1 MLNQFDYKQF
11 CGMAAMAERLYCADF
26 SRTGK
31 QKYSQQESK
40 VRKVLK
46 LRISISLQKL
56 NSDRHLVLHKTL
68 LLHDLQ
74 SEIEVADFDRLLAK
88 IEHVPIEHQ
97 EMRTLLIKVLSHI
110 IRRLLTSK
118 ILNTKVYWKCE
129 ILICLRFTAQR
140 IWTTKS

>member
-1 MLNQFDYKQF
+1 M
-11 CGMAAMAERLYCADF
+11 
-26 SRTGK
+26 
-31 QKYSQQESK
+31 
-40 VRKVLK
+40 VL
-46 LRISISLQKL
+46 R
-56 NSDRHLVLHKTL
+56 KTL

-118 ILNTKVYWKCE
+118 KLILKYKSILEMWNNDLLAFYSSKNLDNQILKMWTKEKVDDKFLLAKRQDLNFCDFFIINLRIHITHVWHVF
-129 ILICLRFTAQR
+129 ISPTDFLITHFDL
-140 IWTTKS
+140 

>member
-40 VRKVLK
+40 VRKL
-46 LRISISLQKL
+46 LRIKISISLQKS
-56 NSDRHLVLHKTL
+56 NRFVVHKTL
-68 LLHDLQ
+68 FIHDLQ

-110 IRRLLTSK
+110 IRRLLMSK
-118 ILNTKVYWKCE
+118 KVNP
-129 ILICLRFTAQR
+129 
-140 IWTTKS
+140 

>member
-1 MLNQFDYKQF
+1 M
-11 CGMAAMAERLYCADF
+11 
-26 SRTGK
+26 
-31 QKYSQQESK
+31 
-40 VRKVLK
+40 
-46 LRISISLQKL
+46 
-56 NSDRHLVLHKTL
+56 VLHKTL

-118 ILNTKVYWKCE
+118 KLINTKVYWKCE

-140 IWTTKS
+140 IRTTKS

>member
-40 VRKVLK
+40 VRKL
-46 LRISISLQKL
+46 LRIKISISLQKS
-56 NSDRHLVLHKTL
+56 NHFVVHKTL
-68 LLHDLQ
+68 FIHDLQ

-118 ILNTKVYWKCE
+118 KLILKYKS
-129 ILICLRFTAQR
+129 ILEM
-140 IWTTKS
+140 

>member
-40 VRKVLK
+40 VRKVSK
-46 LRISISLQKL
+46 IMISISLQKL
-56 NSDRHLVLHKTL
+56 RHFVLHKTL
-68 LLHDLQ
+68 FIHDLQ

-118 ILNTKVYWKCE
+118 K
-129 ILICLRFTAQR
+129 
-140 IWTTKS
+140 

>member
-1 MLNQFDYKQF
+1 
-11 CGMAAMAERLYCADF
+11 MAAMAERLYCADF

-46 LRISISLQKL
+46 IMISISLQKL
-56 NSDRHLVLHKTL
+56 DRHFVLHKTL
-68 LLHDLQ
+68 FIHDLQ

-110 IRRLLTSK
+110 IRRLLMSK
-118 ILNTKVYWKCE
+118 KVNLCEMFLNTKVYWKCE

>member
-1 MLNQFDYKQF
+1 
-11 CGMAAMAERLYCADF
+11 MAERLYCAEF

-40 VRKVLK
+40 VRKALK
-46 LRISISLQKL
+46 IMISISLQKL
-56 NSDRHLVLHKTL
+56 TERHFVLHTTL
-68 LLHDLQ
+68 FIHDLQ

-110 IRRLLTSK
+110 IRRLLMSK
-118 ILNTKVYWKCE
+118 KVKIQKYTGNVKY
-129 ILICLRFTAQR
+129 
-140 IWTTKS
+140 

>member
-1 MLNQFDYKQF
+1 
-11 CGMAAMAERLYCADF
+11 MAAMAERLYCADF

-40 VRKVLK
+40 VRKL
-46 LRISISLQKL
+46 LRIKISISLQKS
-56 NSDRHLVLHKTL
+56 NRFVVHKTL
-68 LLHDLQ
+68 FIHDLQ

-110 IRRLLTSK
+110 IRRLLMSK
-118 ILNTKVYWKCE
+118 KVNKYKGILETCHIDLLTFCSSKNPDNQ
-129 ILICLRFTAQR
+129 IL
-140 IWTTKS
+140 KM

>member
-1 MLNQFDYKQF
+1 
-11 CGMAAMAERLYCADF
+11 MAAMAERLYCADF

-40 VRKVLK
+40 VRKVSK
-46 LRISISLQKL
+46 IMISISLQKL
-56 NSDRHLVLHKTL
+56 HFVLHKTL
-68 LLHDLQ
+68 FIHDLQ

-110 IRRLLTSK
+110 IRRLPMSK
-118 ILNTKVYWKCE
+118 KVKIQKYTGNVKY
-129 ILICLRFTAQR
+129 
-140 IWTTKS
+140 

>member
-1 MLNQFDYKQF
+1 
-11 CGMAAMAERLYCADF
+11 MAAMAERLYCADF

-46 LRISISLQKL
+46 MRISISLQKL
-56 NSDRHLVLHKTL
+56 NDRHLVLRKTL

-110 IRRLLTSK
+110 IRRLLMSK
-118 ILNTKVYWKCE
+118 KVNP
-129 ILICLRFTAQR
+129 
-140 IWTTKS
+140 